1 MKQRIISWNVNG
13 IRAAQKKGFLSWM
26 QDESADV
33 ICVQETKANAD
44 QVDEALRNPEGWHA
58 TWFSAERKGYS
69 GVATFSRREPVSV
82 RTGFGEPRFDCEG
95 RVIETEFPE
104 YTLFNVYFPNGG
116 QGPHRVKYK
125 LEFYDALLRHCSGL
139 MAQGTNVIICG
150 DFNTAHTEI
159 DLARPK
165 ENTKTSG
172 FLPEERVWIDKYLKA
187 GFIDTFREFNEEPEW
202 YTWWS
207 FRTQARARNVGW
219 RIDYHMASESLK
231 MNLEDAF
238 IDRDTMGSD
247 HCPVGLELKFKD

>member
-1 MKQRIISWNVNG
+1 MKQRLISWNVNG
-13 IRAAQKKGFLSWM
+13 IRAAQKKGFLSWL
-26 QDESADV
+26 QSESADV
-33 ICVQETKANAD
+33 ICVQETKAKTD
-44 QVDEALRNPEGWHA
+44 QLDDALRNPEGWHA
-58 TWFSAERKGYS
+58 HWFSAERKGYS
-69 GVATFSRREPVSV
+69 GVATFSRQAPLSV

-95 RVIETEFPE
+95 RVLETEFPE

-139 MAQGTNVIICG
+139 MAQGTKVIICG
-150 DFNTAHTEI
+150 DYNTAHTEI

-172 FLPEERVWIDKYLKA
+172 FLPEERVWIDKYIEA
-187 GFIDTFREFNEEPEW
+187 GFIDTFREFNEDPDW

-219 RIDYHMASESLK
+219 RIDYFMASESLK
-231 MNLEDAF
+231 MNLDDAF
-238 IDRDTMGSD
+238 IDRETMGSD
-247 HCPVGLELKFKD
+247 HCPVGLELRF

>member
-1 MKQRIISWNVNG
+1 MKQRLISWNVNG
-13 IRAAQKKGFLSWM
+13 IRAAQKKGFLSWL
-26 QDESADV
+26 QSETADV
-33 ICVQETKANAD
+33 VCVQETKAKTD
-44 QVDEALRNPEGWHA
+44 QLDEALRTPEGWHA
-58 TWFSAERKGYS
+58 HWFSAERKGYS
-69 GVATFSRREPVSV
+69 GVATFSRQAPISV

-95 RVIETEFPE
+95 RVLETEFPE

-139 MAQGTNVIICG
+139 MAQGTKVIICG
-150 DFNTAHTEI
+150 DYNTAHTEI

-172 FLPEERVWIDKYLKA
+172 FLPEERVWIDKYLEA
-187 GFIDTFREFNEEPEW
+187 GFIDTFREFNEDPDW

-219 RIDYHMASESLK
+219 RIDYFMASESLK
-231 MNLEDAF
+231 MNLDDAF
-238 IDRDTMGSD
+238 IDRETMGSD
-247 HCPVGLELKFKD
+247 HCPVGLELRF